1 MTVLAMLYMGTSQ
14 AGAQTV
20 EKPSHPSVETA
31 FDEAMHQWISKHNV
45 SRASLAVMR
54 NGRLV
59 FAAGYGGR
67 GGNDR
72 VAVWSLSK
80 AITAVCV
87 ASLVKDGKLRFDDP
101 IGPLLATIFNK
112 FGEPTDERL
121 RRITV
126 AQLITHRSGIPR
138 VAVAGDNMFA
148 PGLIELLR
156 QRPPR
161 EVTADMLMPR
171 ILKLS
176 LARDP
181 GTDFEYTNMGYIL
194 LGQIIE
200 ALSGRTYEAACDE
213 RVLVKA
219 GIKNA
224 SLDQEWG
231 GIFQSAG
238 GWALSGPEYLAFA
251 RLLQLT
257 EPGFLGPNASDFLR
271 STEGKWTN
279 LQRTIAYSLGVFVHP
294 TAAGAMPN
302 IFHAGGHNWGQN
314 DAAGGAINVNQ
325 GTSFVLAHDGVA
337 WFASYEGLNAGTH
350 PEVTSEL
357 DRAFWR
363 AHDGISSWPE
373 HDEFSAMG
381 VGPLAIAR

>member
-1 MTVLAMLYMGTSQ
+1 MGTSQ
-14 AGAQTV
+14 TGAQTV
-20 EKPSHPSVETA
+20 EKQSHPPVETA
-31 FDEAMHQWISKHNV
+31 FDEAMRQWIAKHNV
-45 SRASLAVMR
+45 SRASLGVMR

-59 FAAGYGGR
+59 FAAGYRGR
-67 GGNDR
+67 GANDR

-87 ASLVKDGKLRFDDP
+87 ASLVKERKLRFDDP
-101 IGPLLATIFNK
+101 IGPLLAPIFGK

-121 RRITV
+121 RQITV

-148 PGLIELLR
+148 PGLTELLR

-181 GTDFEYTNMGYIL
+181 GTDFEYTNMGYVL

-200 ALSGRTYEAACDE
+200 ALSGRPYEAACDE
-213 RVLVKA
+213 RVLVRA
-219 GIKNA
+219 GIKQA
-224 SLDQEWG
+224 SLDREWG
-231 GIFQSAG
+231 GIFQSAA
-238 GWALSGPEYLAFA
+238 GWALSGPEYLGFA
-251 RLLQLT
+251 RLLQAN
-257 EPGFLGPNASDFLR
+257 EPGLLGPEASEFLR
-271 STEGKWTN
+271 SAEGKWTN
-279 LQRTIAYSLGVFVHP
+279 PQRTIAYSLGVFVHP
-294 TAAGAMPN
+294 IVAGAMPS
-302 IFHAGGHNWGQN
+302 IFHAGGHNWRQN
-314 DAAGGAINVNQ
+314 DAAGGAIDVNQ

-337 WFASYEGLNAGTH
+337 WFASYDGLNAGTH
-350 PEVTSEL
+350 PQATNEL
-357 DRAFWR
+357 DTAFWR

-373 HDEFSAMG
+373 HDDFPAMG
-381 VGPLAIAR
+381 VGPIAIER